1 MSRMP
6 LSRSRT
12 SARPPPVST
21 DPSPILPFDA
31 APLRR
36 AAGEPLYAQLAR
48 DLAARIRQGAL
59 TSGQRLPAE
68 PALARAYGVN
78 RLTVREA
85 LTSLT
90 RQGLVR
96 RVQGIGS
103 FVADAPVRH
112 RIAGEAEGLA
122 DAMRSRGLTV
132 RQDLLEVA
140 PGPPEAV
147 PGGPFP
153 EFPGPVTI
161 LWIRRWVQDVPGSLT
176 PTWRPAS
183 LVGRDVQMRPD
194 TSLFALLQEHHG
206 LRMMRAERTF
216 TAAPAAPSDSE
227 HLDIPT
233 GAPLI
238 VLSGGNV
245 DQHGRR
251 IAHVAH
257 RIRADRAEYVVDF
270 RGQAPT

>member
-1 MSRMP
+1 MSRM
-6 LSRSRT
+6 LVSGTRM
-12 SARPPPVST
+12 SADQSA
-21 DPSPILPFDA
+21 ILPFEA

-36 AAGEPLYAQLAR
+36 AAGEPLYAQVAR

-59 TSGQRLPAE
+59 VPGHRLPAE
-68 PALARAYGVN
+68 PALAKAYGVN

-85 LTSLT
+85 LISLT

-122 DAMRSRGLTV
+122 EAMRSRGLTV

-153 EFPGPVTI
+153 EFPVPVTI
-161 LWIRRWVQDVPGSLT
+161 LWIRRWVQDVPWSLT
-176 PTWRPAS
+176 LTWLPAS
-183 LVGRDVQMRPD
+183 LV
-194 TSLFALLQEHHG
+194 
-206 LRMMRAERTF
+206 
-216 TAAPAAPSDSE
+216 
-227 HLDIPT
+227 
-233 GAPLI
+233 
-238 VLSGGNV
+238 
-245 DQHGRR
+245 
-251 IAHVAH
+251 
-257 RIRADRAEYVVDF
+257 
-270 RGQAPT
+270 

>member
-1 MSRMP
+1 MSADPP
-6 LSRSRT
+6 LT
-12 SARPPPVST
+12 
-21 DPSPILPFDA
+21 LPFSP

-36 AAGEPLYAQLAR
+36 ASGEPLYAQVAR
-48 DLAARIRQGAL
+48 DLAAHVRRGTVAP
-59 TSGQRLPAE
+59 GQRLPPE

-96 RVQGIGS
+96 RVQGVGS

-112 RIAGEAEGLA
+112 RIGGDEASLTES
-122 DAMRSRGLTV
+122 MRRQGLTV
-132 RQDLLEVA
+132 RQDVLERA
-140 PGPPEAV
+140 SGPPEAV

-153 EFPGPVTI
+153 DFPGPVTI
-161 LWIRRWVQDVPGSLT
+161 LWIRRWVQDIPWSLT
-176 PTWRPAS
+176 LTWLPAS
-183 LVGRDVQMRPD
+183 LLGRDVQLRPD
-194 TSLFALLQEHHG
+194 MSLFALLQERHG

-227 HLDIPT
+227 HLDVPT

-238 VLSGGNV
+238 VLSGENV
-245 DQHGRR
+245 DQQGRR
-251 IAHVAH
+251 IAQVAH
-257 RIRADRAEYVVDF
+257 RIRGDRAEYVVDF
-270 RGQAPT
+270 PSPGPA

>member
-1 MSRMP
+1 MTADQP
-6 LSRSRT
+6 L
-12 SARPPPVST
+12 A
-21 DPSPILPFDA
+21 LPFRP

-36 AAGEPLYAQLAR
+36 ASGEPLYAQVAR
-48 DLAARIRQGAL
+48 DLAGHVRRGTMLPGA
-59 TSGQRLPAE
+59 RLPPE

-96 RVQGIGS
+96 RVQGVGS

-112 RIAGEAEGLA
+112 RIDGDEASLTE
-122 DAMRSRGLTV
+122 AMRAQGLTV
-132 RQDLLEVA
+132 RQDLLEA
-140 PGPPEAV
+140 ATGPAEAV

-153 EFPGPVTI
+153 DFPGPVTI
-161 LWIRRWVQDVPGSLT
+161 LWIRRWVQDIPWSLT
-176 PTWRPAS
+176 LTWLPAS
-183 LVGRDVQMRPD
+183 LVARDVQMRPD
-194 TSLFALLQEHHG
+194 TSLFALLQEQHG

-227 HLDIPT
+227 HLDVPT

-251 IAHVAH
+251 IAQVAH
-257 RIRADRAEYVVDF
+257 RIRGDRAEYVVDF
-270 RGQAPT
+270 RAQGPA

>member
-1 MSRMP
+1 MS
-6 LSRSRT
+6 
-12 SARPPPVST
+12 A
-21 DPSPILPFDA
+21 DPSPGLPFDPV
-31 APLRR
+31 PLRR
-36 AAGEPLYAQLAR
+36 AAGEPLYAQVAR
-48 DLAARIRQGAL
+48 DLATRIRQGVL
-59 TSGQRLPAE
+59 TSGRRLPAE
-68 PALARAYGVN
+68 PVLARAYGVN

-96 RVQGIGS
+96 RVQGVGS

-112 RIAGEAEGLA
+112 HIDGGEASLTEG
-122 DAMRSRGLTV
+122 MRRQGLTV

-140 PGPPEAV
+140 AGPPGAV

-153 EFPGPVTI
+153 DFPGPVTI
-161 LWIRRWVQDVPGSLT
+161 LWIRRWVQDIPWSLT
-176 PTWRPAS
+176 LTWLPGA
-183 LVGRDVQMRPD
+183 LVGRDVDFRPD
-194 TSLFALLQEHHG
+194 TSLFALLRDRHG
-206 LRMMRAERTF
+206 LSMTRADRTF

-227 HLDIPT
+227 HLDVPT

-251 IAHVAH
+251 VAQVAH
-257 RIRADRAEYVVDF
+257 RIRGDRAEYAIDF
-270 RGQAPT
+270 RRMGA

>member
-1 MSRMP
+1 MTAASRP
-6 LSRSRT
+6 T
-12 SARPPPVST
+12 
-21 DPSPILPFDA
+21 LPFRPTA
-31 APLRR
+31 LRR
-36 AAGEPLYAQLAR
+36 AGGEPLYAQVAR
-48 DLAARIRQGAL
+48 DLAAQVRAGTMPPGA
-59 TSGQRLPAE
+59 RLPPE
-68 PALARAYGVN
+68 PALAHAYGVN

-85 LTSLT
+85 LTSFT

-96 RVQGIGS
+96 GVQGGGS
-103 FVADAPVRH
+103 FGADAPVPH
-112 RIAGEAEGLA
+112 RIGDDEGSLTE
-122 DAMRSRGLTV
+122 AMRKQGLTV
-132 RQDLLEVA
+132 RQDLLEA
-140 PGPPEAV
+140 ASGPPEAV

-153 EFPGPVTI
+153 DFPGPVTI
-161 LWIRRWVQDVPGSLT
+161 LWIRRWVQDIPWSLT
-176 PTWRPAS
+176 LTWLPAA
-183 LVGRDVQMRPD
+183 LVGRDVQFRPD
-194 TSLFALLQEHHG
+194 TSLVALLQDHHG
-206 LRMMRAERTF
+206 LRMMRAERSF

-270 RGQAPT
+270 RGQAPA